1 MTTSSSPRS
10 GGRDDRNESLE
21 PHIRVQ
27 LIDSIARA
35 LPCLLQMGMLLEAA
49 PPLPLVVRY
58 YMHAPTTSRRESI
71 AIEPDHEV
79 VAMAWTE
86 LSSQRLKATEATHV

>member
-1 MTTSSSPRS
+1 MAKGHARIIDDEAVDDDTNQIHVKHDDWMLMTTSSSPRS
-10 GGRDDRNESLE
+10 RGRDDRNESLE

-58 YMHAPTTSRRESI
+58 
-71 AIEPDHEV
+71 
-79 VAMAWTE
+79 
-86 LSSQRLKATEATHV
+86 